1 MFDDNDDD
9 PVTLTVNKSYA
20 NKYQNWREKEE
31 KQKLIARYGSD
42 IEDSSDDESEDDNA
56 EDWTDDVE
64 KEFLRCYSILKKRD
78 PKIYDSNTQFFNTP
92 ESSSANDSHETN
104 KRKKEKKMTL
114 KDAEIQYAFA
124 EAMHKDDDHNDKH
137 IQTNGKKSIIEE
149 QEEIKKSIKSILP
162 GTDDDDLF
170 TRKLKTD
177 EEKTKE
183 EQDYIEWLK
192 GQKNEITD
200 SSIKSDLKYLHDYW
214 NDPSLS
220 ERDRFLRDF
229 ILNKM
234 HLQHADDDDDDDDDE
249 TRIPSYDEIV
259 NPTAAGV
266 VVADDDDDD
275 EEFEKAEEFE
285 RKFNFRFQEPDTE
298 FLKRYP
304 RTIDDSVRRK
314 DDRRKLKR
322 AEKKQRKEFERK
334 QKLEEIKRL
343 KNLKKKEIFDKMKR
357 LKTVAGDEDLPVN
370 IDDLDAD
377 FDPKEYDRR
386 MQQIFND
393 DYYQKG
399 AEEEDVPEVSD
410 EELQVEN
417 WDQTEVKE
425 KAVPK
430 PVQSSNQEEQ
440 GTKNSKKK
448 SKLSQAISQSKPKFD
463 PKEKSFEQYFDEYYK
478 LDCEDFVGG
487 MPVRFQYRQVE
498 PNDFGLSVEEIL
510 AADDRELNSWC
521 SLKKTSQYRSK
532 DEELRDYHVY
542 KNKAKNPEKKRK
554 ILASVYQEKNDND
567 ERNSINL
574 FDKSDFF

>member
-417 WDQTEVKE
+417 WDQTEDKE

-567 ERNSINL
+567 ESKL
-574 FDKSDFF
+574 EV